1 MLLTL
6 PEITTPAFPPL
17 RQIYYHHYSFP
28 YVVLG
33 NTFMWKCHLFSDA
46 TNLNCFTVALK
57 ATIAAGPQQT
67 SQTVSSDV
75 LFTAKLRG
83 S

>member
-6 PEITTPAFPPL
+6 PEITASAFASPPL
-17 RQIYYHHYSFP
+17 KQIYYCHYSFL

-46 TNLNCFTVALK
+46 GNSNCFTVSLK
-57 ATIAAGPQQT
+57 ATIAAGC
-67 SQTVSSDV
+67 SADISAS
-75 LFTAKLRG
+75 KL
-83 S
+83 